1 MSISQMP
8 LNDQKQSF
16 TKRASRLW
24 KRLIAPHS
32 SIKMIGEIRR
42 AQLLSILT
50 LLLNILFIIALL
62 FRPTSVGVFL
72 ALGGITLT
80 SYALSKTKYYRLGT
94 YIFAYAFTAI
104 GYIRIYQGTATSIES
119 SIVTIV
125 HIALVF
131 SSVLLSQ
138 RGFLSLAVLS
148 TIATFTAP
156 LYSNAP
162 VLESE
167 SINRTGGV
175 VLVIGAILYGIQIFR
190 ASLDKD
196 QLKELTESNRELE
209 EIKTNLEQRIGV
221 RTLELEQ
228 ANQQV
233 QERATR
239 FQIISE
245 ISQEISSNVDQHPKE
260 LLNRIAQSISEKLG
274 FYHVGIFLLDENSE
288 YAVLRAA
295 NSQGGQHM
303 LERRHQLKVGGTGIV
318 GYVSQGGRPRIAL
331 DTGSD
336 AVFFNNPDLPQTRSE
351 MALPLKYGAKVIGVL
366 DVQSTLSSA
375 FKDEDANLLSTLAN
389 QIAIVI
395 KNVLTNE
402 RSQFPFPSQNT
413 NKPGEQLSR
422 KQKQDGY
429 SYHPDGTIST
439 AIPTNSPSLDQAI
452 ASGETVILAQPSK
465 GNPPTLAVPVKFRE
479 QVIGIIHIEAV
490 EANRKWTEDEIVM
503 VQAISDRAAFA
514 LENARLF
521 EETARRAEQEETIAK
536 VTTQIGASSDFNRI
550 LQTTIQELGQAL
562 GVSRS
567 FIQLGMSP
575 EDEKTTDQNTSINT
589 VKLKV
594 KG

>member
-1 MSISQMP
+1 MSISQTP
-8 LNDQKQSF
+8 LNENKPSF
-16 TKRASRLW
+16 AKRASRVW
-24 KRLIAPHS
+24 QRLTTPHP
-32 SIKMIGEIRR
+32 SIKAIGEIRR

-50 LLLNILFIIALL
+50 LLLNVLFVLALL
-62 FRPTSVGVFL
+62 SGPSSVGVFL
-72 ALGGITLT
+72 ALGAITLT
-80 SYALSKTKYYRLGT
+80 SYVLSRTKYYRLGT
-94 YIFAYAFTAI
+94 YIFSYAFTAI
-104 GYIRIYQGTATSIES
+104 GYIRIYQGTTNSIEA
-119 SIVTIV
+119 SIVTTV

-148 TIATFTAP
+148 TIAAFTAP

-167 SINRTGGV
+167 SISQTGGV

-190 ASLDKD
+190 ANLDKD

-209 EIKTNLEQRIGV
+209 EIRTNLEQRIGI

-233 QERATR
+233 QDRATR

-245 ISQEISSNVDQHPKE
+245 VSQEISSNVDQHSKE
-260 LLNRIAQSISEKLG
+260 LLYRIAQSISEKLG

-295 NSQGGQHM
+295 NSQGGQRM

-331 DTGSD
+331 DTGTD

-351 MALPLKYGAKVIGVL
+351 MSLPLKYGTKVIGVL
-366 DVQSTLSSA
+366 DVQSTEPSA

-395 KNVLTNE
+395 QNVQTNE
-402 RSQFPFPSQNT
+402 RSESPYFLQSAGKTIGKLN
-413 NKPGEQLSR
+413 L

-439 AIPTNSPSLDQAI
+439 APSSANPILDQVI
-452 ASGETVILAQPSK
+452 ASGETFVLAQPSK
-465 GNPPTLAVPVKFRE
+465 DSPSTLAVPVKFRE
-479 QVIGIIHIEAV
+479 QVIGVIHIEAV
-490 EANRKWTEDEIVM
+490 ETNRKWTEDEIAM

-521 EETARRAEQEETIAK
+521 EETARRAEQEETIAR
-536 VTTQIGASSDFNRI
+536 VTTQIGASTDFNHI

-562 GVSRS
+562 GASRS
-567 FIQLGMSP
+567 FIQLGTQP
-575 EDEKTTDQNTSINT
+575 ENGNDK
-589 VKLKV
+589 
-594 KG
+594 